1 MSARAP
7 STDDVAAQARAAFS
21 GIIPASWGILHVAF
35 HLIVGPF
42 MTSGPASDLGPAGF
56 QAFSRSLHFSLT
68 DGTFTVQCG
77 TMRWEPSCRCKKGDC
92 ICLARFGTATSTRR
106 GIQWSR
112 VMVHWTQ
119 VLEAFVNGKTCAGV
133 HSPVIEALDE
143 FHYRGSS
150 LRRRVADDGS
160 FVSGLV
166 SNEARHVNIN
176 ININIY
182 ITHTFCT
189 VSFMTIV
196 RDRVLMTLVPVAEC
210 AHASPQLARES
221 RGRAGQADRLQL
233 REWHQG
239 IYEREVTAL
248 PIRRV
253 ASAVHTL
260 TKSVSSV
267 GT

>member
-166 SNEARHVNIN
+166 SNEARHIN
-176 ININIY
+176 ININNKCACV
-182 ITHTFCT
+182 IT
-189 VSFMTIV
+189 
-196 RDRVLMTLVPVAEC
+196 
-210 AHASPQLARES
+210 
-221 RGRAGQADRLQL
+221 
-233 REWHQG
+233 
-239 IYEREVTAL
+239 L
-248 PIRRV
+248 PP
-253 ASAVHTL
+253 
-260 TKSVSSV
+260 
-267 GT
+267 